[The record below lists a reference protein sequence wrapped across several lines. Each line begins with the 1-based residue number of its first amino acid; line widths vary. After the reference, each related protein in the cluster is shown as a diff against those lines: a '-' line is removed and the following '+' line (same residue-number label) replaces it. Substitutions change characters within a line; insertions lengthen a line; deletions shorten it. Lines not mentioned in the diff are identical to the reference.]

1 MVAASRA
8 FAEDGSGFGGEVVG
22 AHRATLA
29 TAHRST
35 RVARVTKRLQFGGPW
50 QSSRSRAPND
60 ARTAYSTTVPKIIGG
75 SLEEHRAATRRQV
88 FAALVELLADR
99 PFDAI
104 TMADLA
110 ARADVGRTSMYN
122 HFKDKEAVVVA
133 FATDETARYLDQ
145 LQESLASQTSPT
157 ERLETYVR
165 HHVDTSA
172 DFHIGLGPELRA
184 ILSPESAMAMRE
196 HVVAVEQVL
205 RQILK
210 DGVDQGEFAIEDIDA
225 TVSLLHATLSAR
237 HASAD
242 ITTKFVLAA
251 VSAN

>member
-1 MVAASRA
+1 
-8 FAEDGSGFGGEVVG
+8 
-22 AHRATLA
+22 
-29 TAHRST
+29 
-35 RVARVTKRLQFGGPW
+35 
-50 QSSRSRAPND
+50 
-60 ARTAYSTTVPKIIGG
+60 VPKIIGG
-75 SLEEHRAATRRQV
+75 SLEAHREATRRRV
-88 FAALVELLADR
+88 FDALIELMADR

-110 ARADVGRTSMYN
+110 ARADVGRSSLYN

-133 FATDETARYLDQ
+133 FATDETDRYLAQ
-145 LQESLASQTSPT
+145 LRDSLASQRTPS

-205 RQILK
+205 RQILL
-210 DGVDQGEFAIEDIDA
+210 DGVAAGEFRIDDIDA

-242 ITTKFVLAA
+242 ITTRFVLAA
-251 VSAN
+251 VSAG

>member
-1 MVAASRA
+1 
-8 FAEDGSGFGGEVVG
+8 
-22 AHRATLA
+22 
-29 TAHRST
+29 
-35 RVARVTKRLQFGGPW
+35 
-50 QSSRSRAPND
+50 
-60 ARTAYSTTVPKIIGG
+60 VPKIIGD
-75 SLEEHRAATRRQV
+75 SLEEHRAATRRRV
-88 FAALVELLADR
+88 FDALVELMADR

-110 ARADVGRTSMYN
+110 ARAGVGRSSLYN

-133 FATDETARYLDQ
+133 FATDETDRYLEQ
-145 LQESLASQTSPT
+145 LQASLASQTTPT
-157 ERLETYVR
+157 ARLETYVR

-184 ILSPESAMAMRE
+184 ILSPQSAMDMRQ

-205 RQILK
+205 RQILQ
-210 DGVDQGEFAIEDIDA
+210 DGQESGEFQIDDVDA

-242 ITTKFVLAA
+242 LTTRFVLGA
-251 VSAN
+251 VSAR

>member
-1 MVAASRA
+1 M
-8 FAEDGSGFGGEVVG
+8 
-22 AHRATLA
+22 
-29 TAHRST
+29 
-35 RVARVTKRLQFGGPW
+35 
-50 QSSRSRAPND
+50 
-60 ARTAYSTTVPKIIGG
+60 PKIIGG
-75 SLEEHRAATRRQV
+75 SLEEHRAATRQKV

-133 FATDETARYLDQ
+133 FATAETDRYLEQ
-145 LQESLASQTSPT
+145 LQGLLVSKSSPT

-184 ILSPESAMAMRE
+184 ILSPESALAMRE

-205 RQILK
+205 RQILT
-210 DGVDQGEFAIEDIDA
+210 DGVEQGEFSIDDIDA

-242 ITTKFVLAA
+242 TTTRFVLAA
-251 VSAN
+251 VGAT

>member
-1 MVAASRA
+1 MVATSRPVTQGVGG
-8 FAEDGSGFGGEVVG
+8 FAGEVVR
-22 AHRATLA
+22 AHRNTLPA
-29 TAHRST
+29 PGPRTGDAAGADR
-35 RVARVTKRLQFGGPW
+35 RPARP
-50 QSSRSRAPND
+50 RA
-60 ARTAYSTTVPKIIGG
+60 AAYSTDVPKIIGE
-75 SLEEHRAATRRQV
+75 SLEEHRAAMRRRV
-88 FAALVELLADR
+88 FDALVELMADR

-110 ARADVGRTSMYN
+110 ARAEVGRSSLYN

-133 FATDETARYLDQ
+133 FATDETNRYLEQ
-145 LQESLASQTSPT
+145 LQSSLASQTSPT

-184 ILSPESAMAMRE
+184 ILSPESAMDMRQ

-205 RQILK
+205 RQILL
-210 DGVDQGEFAIEDIDA
+210 DGVASGEFVIDDVDA

-237 HASAD
+237 HASAE
-242 ITTKFVLAA
+242 TTTRFVLGAVAA
-251 VSAN
+251 RPA